1 MARSKFVGGNVKI
14 TADQLG
20 AEVAKALEEYS
31 TAVTEAL
38 NDAAQKTAQDTAK
51 LLKSTSPV
59 RTDGFKR
66 KYPPGS
72 YAKGWGFEETGSAM
86 GQKTFTVRNAKHYQL
101 THLLEHGHID
111 SKTGRRVGVRPHIA
125 SAEQAAIEEFTQ
137 QVMEGV

>member
-1 MARSKFVGGNVKI
+1 MARSDFVGGNVKI
-14 TADQLG
+14 SVDQLA
-20 AEVAKALEEYS
+20 AEVAKALEEYN
-31 TAVTEAL
+31 TAVTEAM
-38 NDAAQKTAQDTAK
+38 NEAAMNTAQDTAK

-59 RTDGFKR
+59 RSDGFQR

-72 YAKGWGFEETGSAM
+72 YAKSWGFEETGSAM
-86 GQKTFTVRNAKHYQL
+86 GQKTFTVRNANHYQL

-111 SKTGRRVGVRPHIA
+111 SKTGRRVGMHPHIA